1 MTSPREDNFSAELY
15 GGALTSQCW
24 TLHNPPSDHQMP
36 RRTRI
41 LFVDDEPSIRLTLP
55 PVLEQHGFEVKAAGS
70 VAEAVAQITAS
81 RFDVLISDLNVEE
94 SGDGFRVVSAMREKQ
109 PHCITLILTGYPG
122 FETAV
127 DALRLRVD
135 DYVVKPVDVETLIS
149 SLRKKLD
156 KKN

>member
-1 MTSPREDNFSAELY
+1 M
-15 GGALTSQCW
+15 
-24 TLHNPPSDHQMP
+24 PSRH
-36 RRTRI
+36 RI

-55 PVLEQHGFEVKAAGS
+55 PILEQHGFEVKAAAN
-70 VAEAVAQITAS
+70 VAEAVAQIKAS

-94 SGDGFRVVSAMREKQ
+94 NGDGFLVVSAMREKQ
-109 PHCITLILTGYPG
+109 PHCITLILTGFPG

-135 DYVVKPVDVETLIS
+135 DYVVKPVDVDTLIN
-149 SLRKKLD
+149 SLRNMLE

>member
-1 MTSPREDNFSAELY
+1 
-15 GGALTSQCW
+15 
-24 TLHNPPSDHQMP
+24 MP

-55 PVLEQHGFEVKAAGS
+55 PVLEQHGFEVKAAAS
-70 VAEAVAQITAS
+70 VAEAVKQIKAS
-81 RFDVLISDLNVEE
+81 RFDVLISDLNVDEG
-94 SGDGFRVVSAMREKQ
+94 GDGLRIVSAMREKQ
-109 PHCITLILTGYPG
+109 PHCVTLILTGYPG

-149 SLRKKLD
+149 ALRKKLEQ
-156 KKN
+156 KSI

>member
-1 MTSPREDNFSAELY
+1 M
-15 GGALTSQCW
+15 
-24 TLHNPPSDHQMP
+24 PS
-36 RRTRI
+36 RRRI

-55 PVLEQHGFEVKAAGS
+55 PILEQHGFEVKAAAN
-70 VAEAVAQITAS
+70 VAEAVAQIKAS

-94 SGDGFRVVSAMREKQ
+94 NGDGFLVVSAMREKQ
-109 PHCITLILTGYPG
+109 PHCITLILTGFPG

-135 DYVVKPVDVETLIS
+135 DYVVKPVDVETLIN
-149 SLRKKLD
+149 SLRNMLE

>member
-1 MTSPREDNFSAELY
+1 M
-15 GGALTSQCW
+15 
-24 TLHNPPSDHQMP
+24 PS
-36 RRTRI
+36 RRRI

-55 PVLEQHGFEVKAAGS
+55 PILEQHGFEVKAAAN
-70 VAEAVAQITAS
+70 VAEAVAQIKAS

-94 SGDGFRVVSAMREKQ
+94 NGDGFLVVSAMREKQ
-109 PHCITLILTGYPG
+109 PHCITLILTGFPG

-135 DYVVKPVDVETLIS
+135 DYVVKPVDVDTLIN
-149 SLRKKLD
+149 SLRNMLE